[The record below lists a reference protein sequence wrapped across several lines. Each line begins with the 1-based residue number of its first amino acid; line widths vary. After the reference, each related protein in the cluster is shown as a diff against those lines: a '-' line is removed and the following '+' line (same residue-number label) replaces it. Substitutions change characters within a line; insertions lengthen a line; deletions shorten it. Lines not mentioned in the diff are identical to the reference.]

1 MELVIAAAFVVGV
14 FIGTCGGILV
24 LSLCAMAG
32 REDAS
37 LGPALTSAP
46 K

>member
-1 MELVIAAAFVVGV
+1 MELTIAAAFVIGV
-14 FIGTCGGILV
+14 FVGTCGGILV

-32 REDAS
+32 REDVS
-37 LGPALTSAP
+37 LSPALTPS

>member
-1 MELVIAAAFVVGV
+1 MELAIAAAFVIGV

-32 REDAS
+32 REDVTPSPVLSAS
-37 LGPALTSAP
+37 IN
-46 K
+46 